1 MTDPVVAAVA
11 GRPTR
16 RALAL
21 VFLQIGLMGFGGVLP
36 AARKVLVDDR
46 RWLTDQEFTELL
58 SIGQA
63 LPGPNVVNVTTAYAA
78 RQHGAVGA
86 VIAVSAL
93 MLAPIV
99 IVLTLGALYLRYGEL
114 PVVQSIVH
122 GVAPA
127 AAGLMLAAGLKLA
140 VSELR
145 RPWKFVIAGAALCGV
160 GLLRWPLYVV
170 LPISAL
176 VSVAFAWLLLAREA
190 DRDGAK

>member
-99 IVLTLGALYLRYGEL
+99 IVLTLGALYLRY
-114 PVVQSIVH
+114 VQSIVH